1 MNKPKTFLYFFR
13 AYPSKTIVSILLL
26 LLAGLVEIIGITAFL
41 PFLQIVLE
49 GESSVEKMP
58 EGVLKDLFSFINIDL
73 TFKSM
78 SLIIIGAITAK
89 ALLLWLAMRKISECV
104 SFVSHDLRS
113 KLMQSLLNARWRYF
127 VGHALGA
134 NLNAL
139 VMETYRASLAFI
151 SLASFISS
159 FIQFLVYL
167 IAALIISWKV
177 AVFGALVGFFIGA
190 SLWLLIKMAR
200 RAGQETT
207 DVTQELLTRISD
219 VIQGIKPMR
228 AMALEKEFDHLLD
241 AYSQDLKRSQQSKL
255 RAVYGMQILHEPLM
269 VIAAITGLFAIIT
282 VADLP
287 TGELALMGV
296 LFIRMLMGLNKAQG
310 QYQSFVVEESALLS
324 LQKKLDDID
333 AQSEDWSGTA
343 PVPQKIE
350 TIKLDKLCFAY
361 DKTRDV
367 LKDVSIKFQKNKLS
381 VLVGKSGSGKSTIL
395 DILCGFYTPTKGSV
409 TVNNKNLNDIDLPAW
424 RKTIGFVPQEVFLFN
439 DSIAQNIK
447 LGRKHVT
454 DDMVIKA
461 LKKAEAY
468 EFVEKLEN
476 GIHAPAGENGRLVS
490 GGQKQRIAI
499 ARAIVDNPQI
509 LLLDEATSAL
519 DHITEEKFLTLLK
532 KLSRE
537 MIVILSSHNN
547 SVIEKADV
555 IYKIIDGKV
564 SETNIET

>member
-1 MNKPKTFLYFFR
+1 MKQSQTFLYFFR
-13 AYPSKTIVSILLL
+13 SYPKKTLVSISLL
-26 LLAGLVEIIGITAFL
+26 LLAGLVEIIGIAAFL

-49 GESSVEKMP
+49 GESSTDKMP
-58 EGVLKDLFSFINIDL
+58 DGVLKDLFSFINIDL
-73 TFKSM
+73 TFNSM
-78 SLIIIGAITAK
+78 ALIIIGAIVGK
-89 ALLLWLAMRKISECV
+89 ALLLWLAMKKVSECV

-113 KLMQSLLNARWRYF
+113 KLMQSLLNAQWRYF
-127 VGHALGA
+127 VGNALGA

-167 IAALIISWKV
+167 IAALIISWQV
-177 AVFGALVGFFIGA
+177 AVFGAIVGVVIGA
-190 SLWLLIKMAR
+190 SLWLLIRMAR
-200 RAGQETT
+200 RAGQDTT

-241 AYSQDLKRSQQSKL
+241 RYSQDLKRSQQSKL
-255 RAVYGMQILHEPLM
+255 KAVYGMQILHEPLM
-269 VIAAITGLFAIIT
+269 VIAAIIGLFAIMT
-282 VADLP
+282 VGNLP
-287 TGELALMGV
+287 VGELALMGV

-310 QYQSFVVEESALLS
+310 QYQSFVVEQSALWS

-333 AQSEDWSGTA
+333 GRRENWSGTA
-343 PVPQKIE
+343 QPPAPID
-350 TIKLDKLCFAY
+350 TIKLENLHFAY
-361 DKTRDV
+361 DYSRDV
-367 LKDVSIKFQKNKLS
+367 LNDISIEFKKNKLS

-395 DILCGFYTPTKGSV
+395 DLLCGFYAPNKGA
-409 TVNNKNLNDIDLPAW
+409 VNVNGVNLNDIDLTAW
-424 RKTIGFVPQEVFLFN
+424 RKTVGFVPQEVFLFN
-439 DSIAQNIK
+439 DSIAENIK

-454 DDMVIKA
+454 DDMVINA

-468 EFVEKLEN
+468 EFVQALDE
-476 GIHAPAGENGRLVS
+476 GIHAPAGENGRLLS

-519 DHITEEKFLTLLK
+519 DSVTEEKFLRLLK
-532 KLSRE
+532 KLSNE
-537 MIVILSSHNN
+537 MIVILSSHNS
-547 SVIEKADV
+547 SVIDSADV
-555 IYKIIDGKV
+555 VYKIVDGQI
-564 SETNIET
+564 N